1 MSKMRE
7 WTDKLWFINIIP
19 LSIHTGIMD
28 GIHTAMNILQMKMN
42 VLLLRTTWM
51 ILTHTMLTKRMQT
64 RKSTLYHSTYMLVNR
79 QNESKVHRGQL
90 NGGLLC
96 VWGSSWKG
104 PCEAQELFSLDLGGI
119 L

>member
-42 VLLLRTTWM
+42 VLLLHTTWM
-51 ILTHTMLTKRMQT
+51 ILTDTVLTKRMQT

-79 QNESKVHRGQL
+79 RNESKGHRGQL
-90 NGGLLC
+90 NGGLLY
-96 VWGSSWKG
+96 V
-104 PCEAQELFSLDLGGI
+104 GG
-119 L
+119 LLMEGTL